1 MKRNLQNKSII
12 DRVEINFEAYMKINN
27 SKFCL
32 TNDMRYFFL
41 GIKEKKYSS
50 FESQDSQD
58 EDENIV
64 NQGNVKGSTAVK
76 Y

>member
-1 MKRNLQNKSII
+1 
-12 DRVEINFEAYMKINN
+12 MKINN

-58 EDENIV
+58 EDEIIV
-64 NQGNVKGSTAVK
+64 NQGNSTAVN